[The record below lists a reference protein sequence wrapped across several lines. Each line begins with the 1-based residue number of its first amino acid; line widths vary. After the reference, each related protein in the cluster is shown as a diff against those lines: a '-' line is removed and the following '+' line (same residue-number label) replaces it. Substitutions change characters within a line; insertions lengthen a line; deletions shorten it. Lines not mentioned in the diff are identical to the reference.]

1 MRLCLTTPEI
11 EHLDPEKASRFET
24 KPQASKKASC
34 AFRSFAVDGFGFDSF
49 TVYSYL
55 LAFDSTKSHTRLKL
69 ATCKQ

>member
-24 KPQASKKASC
+24 KPQASKKPSY

-49 TVYSYL
+49 TVYL